1 MEQAAR
7 PIRLGLT
14 LPAALVIGLPIGDL
28 EACGFGLA
36 PARAGG
42 LDGLRIFAVEQ
53 QDQALVGGGIA
64 GHAGMVE
71 ENEDIRIRVWPADR
85 AIEAALAGRMT
96 NSVTMIGL
104 LWLASQRSALRK
116 EWTP

>member
-1 MEQAAR
+1 M
-7 PIRLGLT
+7 LFDLT
-14 LPAALVIGLPIGDL
+14 TLRHIGAFLLTPGGADELCDLYAGRVTVPAAEP
-28 EACGFGLA
+28 
-36 PARAGG
+36 
-42 LDGLRIFAVEQ
+42 DGT
-53 QDQALVGGGIA
+53 A
-64 GHAGMVE
+64 GHGGMVE

>member
-1 MEQAAR
+1 M
-7 PIRLGLT
+7 GLEVAILRHIGAFLLT
-14 LPAALVIGLPIGDL
+14 PGGADELCDLYAGRVTAPAAEPD
-28 EACGFGLA
+28 
-36 PARAGG
+36 
-42 LDGLRIFAVEQ
+42 
-53 QDQALVGGGIA
+53 GIA
-64 GHAGMVE
+64 GHAGMIE

-104 LWLASQRSALRK
+104 LWLASQRPALRK